1 MKRHSQ
7 AGRQLDQTA
16 FTDAPDTLQAESPKD
31 GERGHTSFA
40 HHRLTS
46 FGFGEAL
53 VKAEDDLVYKVLDV
67 AGLWTSDKHHPVMRE
82 AF

>member
-1 MKRHSQ
+1 MP
-7 AGRQLDQTA
+7 LP
-16 FTDAPDTLQAESPKD
+16 PDLFQAESPWGRSCFTFFFNHVIWPQIYKRL
-31 GERGHTSFA
+31 GNSSN
-40 HHRLTS
+40 LTS

-67 AGLWTSDKHHPVMRE
+67 SGLWTPDKHHPVVRE

>member
-1 MKRHSQ
+1 MESHFKYIN
-7 AGRQLDQTA
+7 A
-16 FTDAPDTLQAESPKD
+16 TLNSTNSTTTVSL
-31 GERGHTSFA
+31 H
-40 HHRLTS
+40 LTS

-67 AGLWTSDKHHPVMRE
+67 SGLWTSDKHHPVMRE